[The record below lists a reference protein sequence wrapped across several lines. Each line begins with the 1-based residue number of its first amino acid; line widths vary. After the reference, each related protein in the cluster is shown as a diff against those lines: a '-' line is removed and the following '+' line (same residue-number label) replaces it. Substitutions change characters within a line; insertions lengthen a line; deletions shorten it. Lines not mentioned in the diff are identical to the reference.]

1 MESDMAKRTESKK
14 RNGLKAT
21 DSLMNKI
28 FIVYMLLMFVSCVVL
43 LAVFGLRF
51 SNVYSS
57 QAKAHMNDVTVAA
70 ETGIIE
76 RISQID
82 QLSVSILIN
91 NTVQENL
98 KQINYKTATER
109 EQASVQTEKTAISR
123 DIRGSVFNIS
133 GIVSVRIYSLDG
145 VEIVIGAQ
153 GTRINIA
160 NVERER
166 IYEKN
171 GSAIWTADLDNGMIG
186 LYRAILSVNDFKP
199 IGYMSIECRN
209 SYLSEKLQSVPSIYK
224 NRFYLLNDD
233 MGIIAS
239 SEAELVGK
247 EFPLTSR
254 DFKRLKVVKDPCTGK
269 SSYFKYRYMDNGWIL
284 ISTINVAQLWKNIG
298 IAFISVLVTFAVV
311 LFISLITMRYATK
324 IMMKPTKKLVASM
337 TAYQEGNFDSRFEV
351 ESKDEISQIG
361 MVYNQLADN
370 VQNLIEK
377 NYTLE
382 IANREA
388 EIEFLK
394 MQINPHFLYNCLD
407 TISWLGFTNGNSE
420 VTDLAVALGKFLR
433 ASIKREDYYTVK
445 QEMDVVDNYLF
456 IQKYRFGD
464 KIEIRHDIPE
474 EVLDF
479 YIPSFIIQPVIENS
493 IVHGLEEQIEK
504 GILWIDIK
512 LCEEKYLQFTLK
524 DNGKGMDEEQ
534 LQQVILNYSD
544 KSKKSSIGLS
554 NVYRRLN
561 LLYGPA
567 CEFHIASALGKGTEV
582 SFRTPVMK
590 VPENNKLGK
599 L

>member
-1 MESDMAKRTESKK
+1 MARREKLKK
-14 RNGLKAT
+14 RAGLKT
-21 DSLMNKI
+21 KGSLINKI
-28 FIVYMLLMFVSCVVL
+28 FIVYMILMFISCSVL
-43 LAVFGLRF
+43 LVVFGLRF

-70 ETGIIE
+70 ETGIAE

-91 NTVQENL
+91 NTVQDNL
-98 KQINYKTATER
+98 KKINDQTAMDCEQDSFQI
-109 EQASVQTEKTAISR
+109 EKTLISH

-133 GIVSVRIYSLDG
+133 GIVSARIYSLDDI
-145 VEIVIGAQ
+145 EIIIGAQ
-153 GTRINIA
+153 GTRINA
-160 NVERER
+160 DNVTKER
-166 IYEKN
+166 IYAEN
-171 GSAIWTADLDNGMIG
+171 GGAIWTADLDNGMIG

-199 IGYMSIECRN
+199 IGYMSIECKN
-209 SYLSEKLQSVPSIYK
+209 SYLSEKLRSVPSVYK

-239 SEAELVGK
+239 SEEDMVGND
-247 EFPLTSR
+247 FPLTTKN
-254 DFKRLKVVKDPCTGK
+254 FKRIRIVKDPCTGK
-269 SSYFKYRYMDNGWIL
+269 SSYFTYQYMDNGWLL

-298 IAFISVLVTFAVV
+298 IAFISVLFIFVIVF
-311 LFISLITMRYATK
+311 FISIITMRYATK

-351 ESKDEISQIG
+351 ESQDEISQIG

-407 TISWLGFTNGNSE
+407 TISWLGFANGNTE
-420 VTDLAVALGKFLR
+420 ITDLAVALGKFLR

-445 QEMDVVDNYLF
+445 QEMEVVDNYLF

-464 KIEIRHDIPE
+464 KIEIKHDIPE
-474 EVLDF
+474 EVLNF

-524 DNGKGMDEEQ
+524 DNGKGMDEAQ
-534 LQQVILNYSD
+534 LEQVILNYSD

-567 CEFHIASALGKGTEV
+567 CEFHITSALGKGTEV

-590 VPENNKLGK
+590 VPENNNLNE

>member
-1 MESDMAKRTESKK
+1 MVKWEKSKK
-14 RNGLKAT
+14 KNGLRTK
-21 DSLMNKI
+21 DSLINKI
-28 FIVYMLLMFVSCVVL
+28 FIVYMWLMFVSCIVL
-43 LAVFGLRF
+43 LTVFGLRF
-51 SNVYSS
+51 SCVYNS
-57 QAKAHMNDVTVAA
+57 QAKAHMNDVTMAA
-70 ETGIIE
+70 ETGLME

-91 NTVQENL
+91 NSVQENL
-98 KQINYKTATER
+98 EKINHQMHLNPEQTAF
-109 EQASVQTEKTAISR
+109 QVEKAAISK
-123 DIRGSVFNIS
+123 DIRGSVFSIS
-133 GIVSVRIYSLDG
+133 GIVSARIYSLDDI
-145 VEIVIGAQ
+145 EIVIGSQ
-153 GTRINIA
+153 GKKLT
-160 NVERER
+160 VDYVTKEQ
-166 IYEKN
+166 IYQKN
-171 GSAIWTADLDNGMIG
+171 GGAIWSVDTEGMIR

-199 IGYMSIECRN
+199 IGYMSIECKN
-209 SYLSEKLQSVPSIYK
+209 SYFNEKLRSVPSTYK
-224 NRFYLLNDD
+224 NRFYLIDNN
-233 MGIIAS
+233 MSIISS
-239 SEAELVGK
+239 SEEEMVGSI
-247 EFPLTSR
+247 FPLITR
-254 DFKRLKVVKDPCTGK
+254 DFKKLEIVKDPCTGK
-269 SSYFKYRYMDNGWIL
+269 SSYFTYRYMDNGWLL

-298 IAFISVLVTFAVV
+298 IAFISVLIIFAIVI
-311 LFISLITMRYATK
+311 FASLITMRCATK

-337 TAYQEGNFDSRFEV
+337 MAYQEGDFDSRFEV
-351 ESKDEISQIG
+351 ESQDEISQIS
-361 MVYNQLADN
+361 MVYNQLADS

-377 NYTLE
+377 NYALE

-407 TISWLGFTNGNSE
+407 TISWLGFTNGNNE
-420 VTDLAVALGKFLR
+420 VTELAVALGKFLR

-445 QEMDVVDNYLF
+445 QEMEVVDNYLF

-464 KIEIRHDIPE
+464 KIEIRHDIPD

-479 YIPSFIIQPVIENS
+479 YIPSFIVQPVIENS

-534 LQQVILNYSD
+534 LQQVILNYSN

-567 CEFHIASALGKGTEV
+567 CEFHITSALGKGTEV
-582 SFRTPVMK
+582 SFRTPVMENH
-590 VPENNKLGK
+590 ENNRPDKL
-599 L
+599 

>member
-1 MESDMAKRTESKK
+1 MVKWEKSKK
-14 RNGLKAT
+14 KNGLRTK
-21 DSLMNKI
+21 DSLINKI
-28 FIVYMLLMFVSCVVL
+28 FIVYMWLMFVSCIVL
-43 LAVFGLRF
+43 LTVFGLRF
-51 SNVYSS
+51 SCVYNS
-57 QAKAHMNDVTVAA
+57 QAKAHMNDVTMAA
-70 ETGIIE
+70 ETGLME

-91 NTVQENL
+91 NSVQENL
-98 KQINYKTATER
+98 EKINHQMHLNPEQTAF
-109 EQASVQTEKTAISR
+109 QVEKAAISK
-123 DIRGSVFNIS
+123 DIRGSVFSIS
-133 GIVSVRIYSLDG
+133 GIVSARIYSLDDI
-145 VEIVIGAQ
+145 EIVIGSQ
-153 GTRINIA
+153 GKKLT
-160 NVERER
+160 VDYVTKEQ
-166 IYEKN
+166 IYQKN
-171 GSAIWTADLDNGMIG
+171 GGAIWSVDTEGMIR

-199 IGYMSIECRN
+199 IGYMSIECKN
-209 SYLSEKLQSVPSIYK
+209 SYFNEKLRSVPSTYK
-224 NRFYLLNDD
+224 NRFYLIDNN
-233 MGIIAS
+233 MSIISS
-239 SEAELVGK
+239 SEEEMVGSI
-247 EFPLTSR
+247 FPLITR
-254 DFKRLKVVKDPCTGK
+254 DFKKLEIVKDPCTGK
-269 SSYFKYRYMDNGWIL
+269 SSYFTYRYMDNGWLL

-298 IAFISVLVTFAVV
+298 IAFISVLIIFAIVI
-311 LFISLITMRYATK
+311 FASLITMRCATK

-337 TAYQEGNFDSRFEV
+337 MAYQEGDFDSRFEV
-351 ESKDEISQIG
+351 ESQDEISQIG
-361 MVYNQLADN
+361 MVYNQLADS

-377 NYTLE
+377 NYALE

-407 TISWLGFTNGNSE
+407 TISWLAFTNGNNE
-420 VTDLAVALGKFLR
+420 VTELAVALGKFLR

-445 QEMDVVDNYLF
+445 QEMEVVDNYLF

-464 KIEIRHDIPE
+464 KIEIRHDIPD

-479 YIPSFIIQPVIENS
+479 YIPSFIVQPVIENR

-534 LQQVILNYSD
+534 LQQVILNYSN

-567 CEFHIASALGKGTEV
+567 CEFHITSALGKGTEV
-582 SFRTPVMK
+582 SFRTPVMENH
-590 VPENNKLGK
+590 ENNRPDKL
-599 L
+599 

>member
-1 MESDMAKRTESKK
+1 MAKWEKSKK
-14 RNGLKAT
+14 KNGLRTK
-21 DSLMNKI
+21 DSLINKI
-28 FIVYMLLMFVSCVVL
+28 FIVYMLLMFVSCIVL
-43 LAVFGLRF
+43 LTVFGLRF
-51 SNVYSS
+51 SRVYNS
-57 QAKAHMNDVTVAA
+57 QAKAHMNDVTMAA
-70 ETGIIE
+70 ETGLME

-91 NTVQENL
+91 NSVQENL
-98 KQINYKTATER
+98 EKINYQMHLDPEQTAF
-109 EQASVQTEKTAISR
+109 QVEKAAISK
-123 DIRGSVFNIS
+123 DIRGSVFSIS
-133 GIVSVRIYSLDG
+133 GIVSARIYSLDD
-145 VEIVIGAQ
+145 VEIVIGSQ
-153 GTRINIA
+153 GKKLAVDDVTK
-160 NVERER
+160 EQ
-166 IYEKN
+166 IYQKN
-171 GSAIWTADLDNGMIG
+171 GGAIWSVDTEGMIR

-199 IGYMSIECRN
+199 IGYMSIECKN
-209 SYLSEKLQSVPSIYK
+209 SYLNEKLRSVPSTYK
-224 NRFYLLNDD
+224 NRFYLIDND
-233 MGIIAS
+233 MSIISS
-239 SEAELVGK
+239 SEEEMVGSI
-247 EFPLTSR
+247 FPLTTR
-254 DFKRLKVVKDPCTGK
+254 DFKKLEIVKDPCTGK
-269 SSYFKYRYMDNGWIL
+269 SSYFTYRYMANGWLL

-298 IAFISVLVTFAVV
+298 IAFISVLIIFAIVV
-311 LFISLITMRYATK
+311 FASLITMRCATK

-337 TAYQEGNFDSRFEV
+337 MAYQEGDFDSRFEV
-351 ESKDEISQIG
+351 ESQDEISQIG
-361 MVYNQLADN
+361 MVYNQLADS

-377 NYTLE
+377 NYALE

-407 TISWLGFTNGNSE
+407 TISWLGFTNGNNE
-420 VTDLAVALGKFLR
+420 VTNLAVALGKFLR

-445 QEMDVVDNYLF
+445 QEMEVVDNYLF

-464 KIEIRHDIPE
+464 KIEIRHDIPD

-524 DNGKGMDEEQ
+524 DNGKGMDKEQ

-567 CEFHIASALGKGTEV
+567 CEFHITSTLGKGTEV
-582 SFRTPVMK
+582 SFRIPVMENH
-590 VPENNKLGK
+590 ENNRPDKL
-599 L
+599 

>member
-1 MESDMAKRTESKK
+1 MVKWEKLKK
-14 RNGLKAT
+14 RAGLKT
-21 DSLMNKI
+21 KDSLINKI
-28 FIVYMLLMFVSCVVL
+28 FIVYMMLMFISCIVL
-43 LAVFGLRF
+43 LAVFGLCF

-70 ETGIIE
+70 ETGIAE

-91 NTVQENL
+91 NTVQDNL
-98 KQINYKTATER
+98 KKINDQTAIDCK
-109 EQASVQTEKTAISR
+109 QGSFQNEKTLISR

-133 GIVSVRIYSLDG
+133 GIVSARIYSLDDI
-145 VEIVIGAQ
+145 EIIIGTQ
-153 GTRINIA
+153 GTRINVD
-160 NVERER
+160 NVTKER
-166 IYEKN
+166 IYAEN
-171 GSAIWTADLDNGMIG
+171 GGAIWTADLKNGMLG

-199 IGYMSIECRN
+199 IGYMSIECKN
-209 SYLSEKLQSVPSIYK
+209 SYLSEKLRSVPSVYK

-239 SEAELVGK
+239 SEEDMVGIN
-247 EFPLTSR
+247 FPLKTR
-254 DFKRLKVVKDPCTGK
+254 DFKRLRIVKDPCTGK
-269 SSYFKYRYMDNGWIL
+269 RSYFTYQYMDNGWLL
-284 ISTINVAQLWKNIG
+284 ISTINVVQLWKNIG
-298 IAFISVLVTFAVV
+298 IAFISVLFTFVIV
-311 LFISLITMRYATK
+311 FFISIITMRYATK
-324 IMMKPTKKLVASM
+324 VMMKPTKRLVASM
-337 TAYQEGNFDSRFEV
+337 TAYQEGDFDSRFEV
-351 ESKDEISQIG
+351 ESQDEISQIG

-445 QEMDVVDNYLF
+445 QEMEVVDNYLF

-464 KIEIRHDIPE
+464 KIEIKHDIPD
-474 EVLDF
+474 EVLNF

-524 DNGKGMDEEQ
+524 DNGKGMDEAQ
-534 LQQVILNYSD
+534 LEQVILNYSD

-554 NVYRRLN
+554 NVYRRLY
-561 LLYGPA
+561 LLYGQA
-567 CEFHIASALGKGTEV
+567 CEFHITSVLGEGTEV
-582 SFRTPVMK
+582 SFRTPVME
-590 VPENNKLGK
+590 VPENHTLNN
-599 L
+599 

>member
-1 MESDMAKRTESKK
+1 MESDMAKRKKSNK
-14 RNGLKAT
+14 RNGLRTK
-21 DSLMNKI
+21 DSLINKI
-28 FIVYMLLMFVSCVVL
+28 FIVYMLLMFVSCIML

-51 SNVYSS
+51 SRVYNS
-57 QAKAHMNDVTVAA
+57 QAKAHMNDVTMAA
-70 ETGIIE
+70 ETGLTE

-91 NTVQENL
+91 NSVQENL
-98 KQINYKTATER
+98 KKINYQMYLNSDQTAF
-109 EQASVQTEKTAISR
+109 QVEKTAISK
-123 DIRGSVFNIS
+123 DIRGSVFSIS
-133 GIVSVRIYSLDG
+133 GIVSARIYSLDD
-145 VEIVIGAQ
+145 VEIIIGSQ
-153 GTRINIA
+153 GRQLAADDVTK
-160 NVERER
+160 EQ

-171 GSAIWTADLDNGMIG
+171 GGAIWSADEEGMIR

-199 IGYMSIECRN
+199 IGYMSIECKN
-209 SYLSEKLQSVPSIYK
+209 SYLNEKLRSVPSTYK
-224 NRFYLLNDD
+224 NRFYLMDDD
-233 MGIIAS
+233 MSIISS
-239 SEAELVGK
+239 SEEEMVGSI
-247 EFPLTSR
+247 FPLKTR
-254 DFKRLKVVKDPCTGK
+254 DFKRIKVLKDPCTGK
-269 SSYFKYRYMDNGWIL
+269 SSYFTYRYMDNGWLL
-284 ISTINVAQLWKNIG
+284 ISTINVVQLWKNIA
-298 IAFISVLVTFAVV
+298 IAFVSVLVTFVIV

-337 TAYQEGNFDSRFEV
+337 TAYQEGDFDSRFEV
-351 ESKDEISQIG
+351 ESQDEISQIG

-407 TISWLGFTNGNSE
+407 TISWLGFANGNTE
-420 VTDLAVALGKFLR
+420 ITDLAVALGKFLR

-445 QEMDVVDNYLF
+445 QEMEVVDNYLF

-464 KIEIRHDIPE
+464 KIEIKHDIPE

-524 DNGKGMDEEQ
+524 DNGKGMDEAQ
-534 LQQVILNYSD
+534 LEQVILNYSD

-567 CEFHIASALGKGTEV
+567 CEFHITSALGKGTEV

-590 VPENNKLGK
+590 VPENNNLNE

>member
-1 MESDMAKRTESKK
+1 MAKRTESKK
-14 RNGLKAT
+14 RNGLKAK

-43 LAVFGLRF
+43 LTVFGLRF

-70 ETGIIE
+70 ETGITE

-109 EQASVQTEKTAISR
+109 KQASVQTEKTAISR

-247 EFPLTSR
+247 EFSLTSR

-269 SSYFKYRYMDNGWIL
+269 SSYFTYRYMDNGWLL

-351 ESKDEISQIG
+351 ESQDEISQIG

-567 CEFHIASALGKGTEV
+567 CEFHITSALGKGTEV

>member
-1 MESDMAKRTESKK
+1 MVKRKKLKK
-14 RNGLKAT
+14 RAGLKT
-21 DSLMNKI
+21 KDSLINKI
-28 FIVYMLLMFVSCVVL
+28 FIVYMMLMFISCIVL

-70 ETGIIE
+70 ETGIAE

-91 NTVQENL
+91 NTVQDNL
-98 KQINYKTATER
+98 KKINDQTAMNY
-109 EQASVQTEKTAISR
+109 EQSSFRTEKTLISR

-133 GIVSVRIYSLDG
+133 GIVSARIYSLDG
-145 VEIVIGAQ
+145 IEIIIGAQ
-153 GTRINIA
+153 GTRINVD
-160 NVERER
+160 NVTKER
-166 IYEKN
+166 IYAEN
-171 GSAIWTADLDNGMIG
+171 GGAIWTADLENGMIG

-199 IGYMSIECRN
+199 IGYMAIECRN
-209 SYLSEKLQSVPSIYK
+209 SYFSEKLRSVPSVYK

-239 SEAELVGK
+239 SEENMVGTG
-247 EFPLTSR
+247 FPVTTR
-254 DFKRLKVVKDPCTGK
+254 DFKKLRIVKDPCTGK
-269 SSYFKYRYMDNGWIL
+269 SSYFTYQYMDNGWLL

-298 IAFISVLVTFAVV
+298 IAFISVLFTFVIV
-311 LFISLITMRYATK
+311 FFISIITMRYATK

-351 ESKDEISQIG
+351 ESQDEISQIG

-445 QEMDVVDNYLF
+445 QEMEVVDNYLF

-464 KIEIRHDIPE
+464 KIEVKHDIPE
-474 EVLDF
+474 DVLDF

-512 LCEEKYLQFTLK
+512 LCEEKYLQFTLS

-534 LQQVILNYSD
+534 LRQVILNYTD

-567 CEFHIASALGKGTEV
+567 CEFHITSALGKGTEV
-582 SFRTPVMK
+582 SFRTPVME
-590 VPENNKLGK
+590 VPENNKLEK